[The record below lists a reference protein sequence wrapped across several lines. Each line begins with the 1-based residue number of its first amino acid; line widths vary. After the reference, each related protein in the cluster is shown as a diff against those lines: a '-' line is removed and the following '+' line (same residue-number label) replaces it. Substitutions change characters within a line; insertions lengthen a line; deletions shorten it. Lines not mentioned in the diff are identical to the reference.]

1 MKRLILILIVV
12 IAACMAADGVVLVAR
27 HVRVYQERSHD
38 GTGLRY
44 IMGDLLNC
52 GASFGDRL
60 PPAVVRD
67 AEGKPMSSWRF
78 VTAAQ
83 LLNDRVQT
91 GYYGQDCRGDL
102 PWDSRDNR
110 RYLNGPYRDYAG
122 SPPSYINSSRPG
134 NKARFVAVV
143 GPGTAFDDGKPRR
156 LDELPAN
163 ALLVVEVRGCQAHWM
178 EPRGDLDVRTMPEEI
193 GGEGCIGP
201 AAGGRREFYV
211 GFADRSVWLLRADIP
226 FEVLSRFFTVEEARR
241 QDRDLTLGPYAIQVW
256 K

>member
-1 MKRLILILIVV
+1 
-12 IAACMAADGVVLVAR
+12 
-27 HVRVYQERSHD
+27 
-38 GTGLRY
+38 
-44 IMGDLLNC
+44 MGDLLNC

-83 LLNDRVQT
+83 LLNDRVQP

-110 RYLNGPYRDYAG
+110 RCFERPLPRLRRQPAKLHRFQPAGQQGPLCGRGGA
-122 SPPSYINSSRPG
+122 
-134 NKARFVAVV
+134 
-143 GPGTAFDDGKPRR
+143 GTAFDDGKPRR

-211 GFADRSVWLLRADIP
+211 GFADRSVWLLRPIYR
-226 FEVLSRFFTVEEARR
+226 SRFCRGSSRSRRHGARI
-241 QDRDLTLGPYAIQVW
+241 GI
-256 K
+256 